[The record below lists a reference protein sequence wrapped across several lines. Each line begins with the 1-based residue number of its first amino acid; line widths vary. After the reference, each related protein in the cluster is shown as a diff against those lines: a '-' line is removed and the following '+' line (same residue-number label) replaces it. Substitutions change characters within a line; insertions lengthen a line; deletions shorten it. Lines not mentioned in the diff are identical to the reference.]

1 MTSKGGLRITKQE
14 DLALILGPRRL
25 CKSMVREGI
34 RGSMRNLVGKGDGRN
49 PVLPISLRKWKSVSL
64 NQNKVL
70 SSCTGMSFL
79 SHMDMAWL
87 LQSTDPH

>member
-14 DLALILGPRRL
+14 DLALILGSRRL

-34 RGSMRNLVGKGDGRN
+34 RGPVRNLVGKGDGRN
-49 PVLPISLRKWKSVSL
+49 QVLPISLRKWKSVSL
-64 NQNKVL
+64 SQNKVL
-70 SSCTGMSFL
+70 SSCTGVSFL